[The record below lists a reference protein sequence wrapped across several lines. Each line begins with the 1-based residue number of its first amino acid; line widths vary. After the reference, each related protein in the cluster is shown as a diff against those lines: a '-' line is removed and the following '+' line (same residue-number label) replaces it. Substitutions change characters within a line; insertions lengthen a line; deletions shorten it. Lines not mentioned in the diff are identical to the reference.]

1 MQKNFRAL
9 LIENAIWFTGSLIL
23 AIMVW
28 IIAVSQN
35 DPVETWRLS
44 PRVPIRV
51 IAPDGIIVTEQSE
64 MTASVQL
71 QAQRSVREAMA
82 ADDLIVRVDVRD
94 LAPGTHIVP
103 LEVQTVRQALV
114 IDTSPRQITVSI
126 EVEESQLKPVEVVIA
141 AEPPLDYRYDDAQF
155 SVLQAV
161 VTGPL
166 SLVEQVESARVSLDL
181 TDQRTTYQGAAH
193 LEPVDANGEVVEG
206 VTLEPS
212 TLDVTVA
219 IEPRDDVKPMSVF
232 VPIEGDLP
240 QGYVLRSFSYDPQQV
255 YVSGPPDVLNAI
267 GDTLFTPP
275 VDFSTRTGDFE
286 LTIPIQLPDP
296 RLILI
301 PNRNVTVTVGIEA
314 QIVTRQLDAVPVQVI
329 GLTADTRIQIVPDLV
344 TVLLTGP
351 QAALESLRATDV
363 RVIVDVSTLS
373 PGDSVSLTPLTTIG
387 DGTLANVS
395 IQVIPATIDVRMTA
409 ESTPEVTPP
418 P

>member
-9 LIENAIWFTGSLIL
+9 FLENVIWFTGSLLL

-35 DPVETWRLS
+35 DPVEQWRLS
-44 PRVPIRV
+44 QRVPIRV
-51 IAPDGIIVTEQSE
+51 MVPDGIIVTDQSE

-71 QAQRSVREAMA
+71 QAQRSVREALE
-82 ADDLIVRVDVRD
+82 ADDLIVSVDVRD
-94 LAPGTHIVP
+94 LSPGTHIVP
-103 LEVQTVRQALV
+103 LNVQTVRQALV
-114 IDTSPRQITVSI
+114 VDTSPRQITVSI
-126 EVEESQLKPVEVVIA
+126 EVEESQLKPVEVIIA
-141 AEPPLDYRYDDAQF
+141 AEPPFDYRYGDAQF

-181 TDQRTTYQGAAH
+181 TDQRSTYQGAARI
-193 LEPVDANGEVVEG
+193 EPVDVNGNIVQG

-212 TLDVTVA
+212 AIDVTVA

-240 QGYVLRSFSYDPQQV
+240 QGYVLRSFGYDPQQV
-255 YVSGPPDVLNAI
+255 YISGPPDVLESI

-286 LTIPIQLPDP
+286 ISIPIELPDS

-329 GLTADTRIQIVPDLV
+329 GMTAGVDVQIVPELV

-351 QAALESLRATDV
+351 QATLESLRPIDV
-363 RVIVDVSTLS
+363 RVIVDVSTLNS
-373 PGDSVSLTPLTTIG
+373 GDSASLIPLTTIG
-387 DGTLANVS
+387 DGTLANVNV
-395 IQVIPATIDVRMTA
+395 QVIPAAIDVRMSA
-409 ESTPEVTPP
+409 EGTPEATAPP
-418 P
+418 